1 MREMRGTC
9 LKIENPIQDA
19 VSTIRFAPRSNN
31 LLISSWDSVLRLYDV
46 DNSVLRFEATT
57 EAALLD
63 CCFQN
68 ESVAFSVGTDGCIR
82 RYELDSG
89 VTEII
94 GNHDDLST
102 CVDFSEA
109 TRQVITAGIDKKIMS
124 WDLRIKSGGGYS
136 ISVSS
141 EVDTMSLCGIYL
153 LVAIGRSINV
163 YDLRSLEVPVKEND
177 SSMDYQIRC
186 VSSFASGEGY
196 AVGSIDGR
204 ASLRFLSPSEANQMG
219 CVFRCHPKSKDGR
232 HHLVTVN
239 DIAFHPNRYGAFVT
253 GDNDGYAIMW
263 DGKSRKRL
271 FEYSS
276 SVASLT
282 YNCGGEILAV
292 ASSYTYQEANEIE
305 TPPQIFINRMDEND
319 VMTVS
324 AERSKQGIALSR

>member
-19 VSTIRFAPRSNN
+19 ISTIRFAPRSNN

-46 DNSVLRFEATT
+46 DNSVLRFEAST

-68 ESVAFSVGTDGCIR
+68 ESVAFSAGTDGCIR
-82 RYELDSG
+82 RYEFDSG

-102 CVDFSEA
+102 CIEFSEA
-109 TRQVITAGIDKKIMS
+109 TCQVITAGLDKKIMS
-124 WDLRIKSGGGYS
+124 WDLRIKNGGGHS
-136 ISVSS
+136 IFVSS
-141 EVDTMSLCGIYL
+141 EVDTMSLCGIYM

-177 SSMDYQIRC
+177 SNMDYQIRC
-186 VSSFASGEGY
+186 VSSFANGEGY

-204 ASLRFLSPSEANQMG
+204 AALRSLSPSKANEMG
-219 CVFRCHPKSKDGR
+219 CVFRCHPKSRDGR

-239 DIAFHPNRYGAFVT
+239 DIAFHPNCYGAFVT

-276 SVASLT
+276 SVASLS
-282 YNCGGEILAV
+282 YNCEGQILAV

-305 TPPQIFINRMDEND
+305 TPPQIFIKRMDEND
-319 VMTVS
+319 MASVS
-324 AERSKQGIALSR
+324 AESSSSRQ